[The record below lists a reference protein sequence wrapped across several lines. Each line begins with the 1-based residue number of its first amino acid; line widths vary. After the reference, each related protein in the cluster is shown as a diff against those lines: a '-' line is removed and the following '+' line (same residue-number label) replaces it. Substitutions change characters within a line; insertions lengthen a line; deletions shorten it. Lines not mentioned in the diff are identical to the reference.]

1 MLWTAGR
8 YFMSMK
14 MGIIGFG
21 GMGSYHFANIRDRID
36 GLDVKGV
43 YDLLPE
49 RRKFAEENGLIAYPS
64 REALLADPE
73 IELVLVATPNNFHK
87 PISIAALE
95 AGKNVVCEKPVMLNT
110 GELREVLAAA
120 KRAGKVFT
128 VHQNRRWDRDYVI
141 IKNIYDT
148 GRLGKAYFVESRVQ
162 GSKRVLSGW
171 RGRAENGGGMLLDWG
186 IHLLDQLMW
195 MDKNP
200 VVEVKAELFEVYSDG
215 VDDNCKLYVKF
226 EDGLWAMI
234 EVSTNCF
241 ISLPRWHMSLSDG
254 TAVVNDWACNGKMVE
269 LADDRD
275 LGWTSE
281 IVYTEAGPTRTMA
294 PRPRETTRELP
305 LPDVKTDWC
314 DFYKNVMA
322 TIRGTASLIVTP
334 EEEIRLMSVVDLLF
348 QSAREHRSI
357 VCRI

>member
-1 MLWTAGR
+1 MAL
-8 YFMSMK
+8 K

-21 GMGSYHFANIRDRID
+21 GMGAYHWSNIRDR
-36 GLDVKGV
+36 LDCVEVKGI

-49 RRKFAEENGLIAYPS
+49 RCELARQNGLTVYGS
-64 REALLADPE
+64 REELLADEE
-73 IELVLVATPNNFHK
+73 IRLVLVATPNNYHK
-87 PISIAALE
+87 EISIAALE
-95 AGKNVVCEKPVMLNT
+95 AGKNVVCEKPVMLNSK
-110 GELREVLAAA
+110 ELEEVLAVA
-120 KRAGKVFT
+120 KRTGRVFT
-128 VHQNRRWDRDYVI
+128 VHQNRRWDKDFVI

-148 GRLGKAYFVESRVQ
+148 RRLGTPYFVESRVQ

-171 RGRAENGGGMLLDWG
+171 RGRRENGGGMLLDWG

-200 VVEVKAELFEVYSDG
+200 VVEVKAELFEIYSNG
-215 VDDNCKLYVKF
+215 VDDNCKLYVRF

-241 ISLPRWHMSLSDG
+241 ITLPRWHISCSDG
-254 TAVVNDWACNGKMVE
+254 TAVVEDWACNGKMVE
-269 LADDRD
+269 LADDKD

-305 LPDVKTDWC
+305 LPEVHTDWC
-314 DFYKNVMA
+314 DFYKNVA
-322 TIRGTASLIVTP
+322 AAIEGREPLIVTP
-334 EEEIRLMSVVDLLF
+334 EEEIRLMKVVDLLF
-348 QSAREHRSI
+348 RSASEGCSLK
-357 VCRI
+357 CRI

>member
-1 MLWTAGR
+1 
-8 YFMSMK
+8 MSEKMK

-21 GMGSYHFANIRDRID
+21 GMGSYHYQNIRDRID
-36 GLDVKGV
+36 CLEVKGI

-49 RRKFAEENGLIAYPS
+49 RNEVAAQNGLIVYPT

-73 IELVLVATPNNFHK
+73 IELVLVATPNNYHK
-87 PISIAALE
+87 PISIAALN
-95 AGKNVVCEKPVMLNT
+95 AGKNVVCEKPVMLSEA
-110 GELREVLAAA
+110 ELEEVLAVA
-120 KRAGKVFT
+120 RRNGKVFT

-141 IKNIYDT
+141 IMHLYDT
-148 GRLGKAYFVESRVQ
+148 KRLGTPYFIESRVQ

-171 RGRAENGGGMLLDWG
+171 RGRKENGGGMLLDWG

-200 VVEVKAELFEVYSDG
+200 VVEVKAELFEVYSEG

-241 ISLPRWHMSLSDG
+241 IVQPRWHMSCTDG
-254 TAVVNDWACNGKMVE
+254 TAVVEDWGCHGRMVE
-269 LADDRD
+269 LADDKD
-275 LGWTSE
+275 LGWTAE

-305 LPDVKTDWC
+305 LPEVNTDWC
-314 DFYKNVMA
+314 DFYKNVVA
-322 TIRGTASLIVTP
+322 TIRGNASLIVTP
-334 EEEIRLMSVVDLLF
+334 EEEIRLMHVVDLLF
-348 QSAREHRSI
+348 ESARQGRSI
-357 VCRI
+357 KCRL

>member
-1 MLWTAGR
+1 
-8 YFMSMK
+8 MSIK

-21 GMGSYHFANIRDRID
+21 GMGAYHYQNIRDRID
-36 GLDVKGV
+36 CIDVKGV
-43 YDLLPE
+43 FDLLPE
-49 RRKFAEENGLIAYPS
+49 RCELAAQNGLVVYPT
-64 REALLADPE
+64 REALLADEE

-95 AGKNVVCEKPVMLNT
+95 AGKHVVCEKPVMMNLA
-110 GELREVLAAA
+110 ELQEVLEVS
-120 KRAGKVFT
+120 RRTGKLFT
-128 VHQNRRWDRDYVI
+128 VHQNRRWDKDFVI
-141 IKNIYDT
+141 IKNVYDT
-148 GRLGKAYFVESRVQ
+148 KRLGTPYFVESRVQ

-171 RGRAENGGGMLLDWG
+171 RGRKENGGGMLLDWG

-200 VVEVKAELFEVYSDG
+200 VVEVKAELFEIYSEG

-241 ISLPRWHMSLSDG
+241 VLQPRWHMSLTDG
-254 TAVVNDWACNGKMVE
+254 TVVVNDWACNGKMVE
-269 LADDRD
+269 LADDKD

-305 LPDVKTDWC
+305 LPEVHTDWC
-314 DFYKNVMA
+314 DFYKNVA
-322 TIRGTASLIVTP
+322 ASIRGEASLIVTP
-334 EEEIRLMSVVDLLF
+334 EEEIRLMTVVDLLF
-348 QSAREHRSI
+348 RSAEEHRSI
-357 VCRI
+357 KCCV